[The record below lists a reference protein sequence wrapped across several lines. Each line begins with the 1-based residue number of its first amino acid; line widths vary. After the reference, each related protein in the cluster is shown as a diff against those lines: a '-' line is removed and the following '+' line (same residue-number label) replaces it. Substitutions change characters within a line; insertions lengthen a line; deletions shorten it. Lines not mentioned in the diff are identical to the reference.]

1 MVIRR
6 VVLAWLFRTTWMTM
20 LALAGQVA
28 TASAQEVTSFA
39 DLPLRLNT
47 GDQVTIE
54 TRSGVSV
61 AGRVV
66 RMAPEQLAVTGPD
79 ARERV
84 FAAAEVQRV
93 RRRGDGLGNG
103 VRIGAIA
110 GGAIGCGVF
119 GAFSGEFRASDCAQS
134 VLIFGAVGAGLGLA
148 VDAMHTGETTVFQTA
163 PASARWRL
171 PHAGGVALRAT
182 VSW

>member
-1 MVIRR
+1 VVIRR
-6 VVLAWLFRTTWMTM
+6 VVRAWWFRATWMTM
-20 LALAGQVA
+20 LALAGQGA
-28 TASAQEVTSFA
+28 TASAQEVARFA

-66 RMAPEQLAVTGPD
+66 RVTPEQLAVTGPE

-110 GGAIGCGVF
+110 GGAVGCGVF
-119 GAFSGEFRASDCAQS
+119 GAFSGEFRASDCVQS

-148 VDAMHTGETTVFQTA
+148 VDAMHTGRTTVCRA
-163 PASARWRL
+163 PADSAGVRPR
-171 PHAGGVALRAT
+171 HGGVVVRAT